1 MSIVFDYNTANFL
14 KKIIKLSYKTKAFRV
29 NTDKNYGMKKHDGFV
44 QEIIKDAC
52 VGKYTKRQASEY
64 TGLSIAQIGVLKRQ
78 YRKIGNAAFVH
89 GNTGRKPS
97 TTIPDKIKQE
107 IVIYY
112 KKEFVGY
119 NFTFFKKYLHEIKD
133 MHISYKSV
141 YKILTVA
148 GIASPEK
155 RKVPKE
161 KAAHRHSFRREHE
174 GELMQSDASFYDWF
188 GTGDKFCLHGGID
201 DATNQ
206 ITGLYM
212 CENECIYGYGEV
224 MRQTACRN
232 GIPCAM
238 YTDRHAIF
246 CVTPKNKDKLTL
258 QEQIDGL
265 HEKRTQWQDI
275 LSELNIEQILAHS
288 PQAKGRVER
297 LWRTLKG
304 RLPWYFKWHG
314 IKTIEQANVF
324 LQSFVDIYNREF
336 AREPAKETSF
346 YRQAP
351 KNIDDILCVKIPRKT
366 DVSGVFTLHGYRF
379 RFSARYAARKNITIY
394 ISEKDGIRAL
404 CDGVFYP
411 VEFMD
416 TIQNCVDDTMPKVL
430 ENIIYKYFYKSTKLI
445 A

>member
-1 MSIVFDYNTANFL
+1 
-14 KKIIKLSYKTKAFRV
+14 
-29 NTDKNYGMKKHDGFV
+29 MKKSDKFV
-44 QEIIKDAC
+44 QEVIKDAC
-52 VGKYTKRQASEY
+52 AGKYTKSQAAEY
-64 TGLSIAQIGVLKRQ
+64 TGLSIAQIGVLKRK
-78 YRKIGNAAFVH
+78 YRKLGEAAWIH
-89 GNTGRKPS
+89 GNKGRKPS
-97 TTIPDKIKQE
+97 TTIPDETKLE
-107 IVIYY
+107 IIMHYR
-112 KKEFVGY
+112 KEFDGY
-119 NFTFFKKYLHEIKD
+119 NFTFFRKCLREFKD
-133 MHISYKSV
+133 IHISYKSV
-141 YKILTVA
+141 YKILTAA
-148 GIASPEK
+148 GIKSPEK

-161 KAAHRHSFRREHE
+161 KPVHRPRFRREHS
-174 GELMQSDASFYDWF
+174 GELMQADGSFYDWF

-224 MRQTACRN
+224 MRQTVQRN

-238 YTDRHAIF
+238 YTDKHAIF
-246 CVTPKNKDKLTL
+246 CATPKNKDKLTL

-275 LSELNIEQILAHS
+275 LSELDIEQILAHS

-304 RLPWYFKWHG
+304 RLPWYFRWHG
-314 IKTIEQANVF
+314 IKTIEQVNIF

-336 AREPAKETSF
+336 AREPAKEASF
-346 YRQAP
+346 YRPAP

-366 DVSGVFTLHGYRF
+366 DISGVFTLHGYRF
-379 RFSARYAARKNITIY
+379 QMLARYAAKKEITIY

-404 CDGVFYP
+404 YEGTFYQ
-411 VEFMD
+411 VQLLD
-416 TIQNCVDDTMPKVL
+416 TIQNCIGDTMPKVL
-430 ENIIYKYFYKSTKLI
+430 ENVIYKYFYKNTKMI